1 MDYDGGVRRRRG
13 GQPIAALQLQFGFVS
28 SVRLLVA
35 PATDLIAGMDAR
47 AFWHGCLPGTDARV
61 PWQDA
66 FPDDVGIHIFWSARD
81 TLSGTVGLTYH
92 CLYLR
97 NAEFSRVRAT
107 R

>member
-13 GQPIAALQLQFGFVS
+13 GQPIAAFQLQFGFVS

-35 PATDLIAGMDAR
+35 PATDLIAGMDVR

-66 FPDDVGIHIFWSARD
+66 LSDSVGIYKLVGVARSLGSD
-81 TLSGTVGLTYH
+81 RRFGVSLSL
-92 CLYLR
+92 CEER
-97 NAEFSRVRAT
+97 
-107 R
+107 